1 MVRVHRS
8 CYIALLSLQ
17 LSPTALTNGAHPK
30 ALTQKRSPKSAHPKA
45 LIPLLSPNSS
55 FVSHGLQ
62 TPISYTSILEHTNT
76 NIMPITIK
84 PSP

>member
-1 MVRVHRS
+1 MIRVHHS

-30 ALTQKRSPKSAHPKA
+30 AL
-45 LIPLLSPNSS
+45 IPLLSPNSS
-55 FVSHGLQ
+55 FVSHSLQ

-76 NIMPITIK
+76 NIMPVTIK